1 MKYINIFLLFF
12 FSSSIAVSQS
22 SFYNE
27 IGKNRIQYESFRW
40 KVIYTNNFEIYFNNN
55 SDKIAKIA
63 SDHLEKN
70 FISLTSYVGH
80 QPFKK
85 TKVFIFNSEKDLSQS
100 NIGINETDEFLN
112 TNLNFNNKIQFKIAF
127 NNNLNVFKKNL
138 DYEFSRVLI
147 GDLMKGNMSFSKR
160 FGKVS
165 FTSIPNWF
173 TDGAAKYL
181 AYDWD
186 IEMDNIIRDYF
197 LTQNRK
203 KIKKITE
210 DQSGYIGQSIWNY
223 ISITYGKNTISNIIN
238 LAKII
243 RNPEKAISSSLG
255 LSFDELI
262 INWSDYYYDKIKNN
276 FIREDNLSSRIS
288 TINKKFNKVIDLKT
302 NPINNKI
309 LLTVNHNNYKKIVLY
324 NIELEKFKT
333 IDRLKNKDFSES
345 FFISWLDNENISYIK
360 PIKGE
365 NNIVRYNI
373 DNKSKIYKSIK
384 NFDKVNGF
392 SYNSNQSLI
401 VISGSINNQK
411 DIYLLSATTNSM
423 KKITNIAAK
432 KKKDKKK
439 ILDLTL
445 LFNIP
450 VLF

>member
-1 MKYINIFLLFF
+1 
-12 FSSSIAVSQS
+12 
-22 SFYNE
+22 
-27 IGKNRIQYESFRW
+27 
-40 KVIYTNNFEIYFNNN
+40 
-55 SDKIAKIA
+55 
-63 SDHLEKN
+63 
-70 FISLTSYVGH
+70 
-80 QPFKK
+80 
-85 TKVFIFNSEKDLSQS
+85 
-100 NIGINETDEFLN
+100 
-112 TNLNFNNKIQFKIAF
+112 
-127 NNNLNVFKKNL
+127 
-138 DYEFSRVLI
+138 
-147 GDLMKGNMSFSKR
+147 
-160 FGKVS
+160 
-165 FTSIPNWF
+165 
-173 TDGAAKYL
+173 
-181 AYDWD
+181 
-186 IEMDNIIRDYF
+186 MDNIIRDYF

-262 INWSDYYYDKIKNN
+262 MNWSDYYYDKIKNN

-302 NPINNKI
+302 NPVNNKI
-309 LLTVNHNNYKKIVLY
+309 ILTVNHNNYKKIVLY

-345 FFISWLDNENISYIK
+345 FFISWLDNENISYTK

-373 DNKSKIYKSIK
+373 ENKNKIYKSINK
-384 NFDKVNGF
+384 FDKIHGF

-411 DIYLLSATTNSM
+411 DIYLLSANTSNM
-423 KKITNIAAK
+423 KKLTDDHYDDIYPHFFPNSTSIVFSSNRKNSSLNQTPNAQIEEYYNLFVYNLDTTKNKLHQITK
-432 KKKDKKK
+432 
-439 ILDLTL
+439 TM
-445 LFNIP
+445 
-450 VLF
+450 